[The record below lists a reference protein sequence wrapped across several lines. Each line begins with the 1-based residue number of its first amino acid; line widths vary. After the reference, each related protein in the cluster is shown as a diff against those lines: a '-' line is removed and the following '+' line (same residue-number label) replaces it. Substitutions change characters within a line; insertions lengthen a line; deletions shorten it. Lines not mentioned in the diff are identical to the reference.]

1 PRAATTQAGAPNDAS
16 GAGALP
22 QRTGGTG
29 DSGNAGGSGPA
40 SEPQAQGGLAETGS
54 GLGLW
59 PAAVGGVLF
68 AGGCV
73 LLVRSRRR
81 AL

>member
-1 PRAATTQAGAPNDAS
+1 TEA
-16 GAGALP
+16 
-22 QRTGGTG
+22 
-29 DSGNAGGSGPA
+29 AGGSAPR
-40 SEPQAQGGLAETGS
+40 PQAQGGLAETGS

-59 PAAVGGVLF
+59 PAAAGGVLF

>member
-1 PRAATTQAGAPNDAS
+1 PAGAAEAAPGAEGD
-16 GAGALP
+16 AGA
-22 QRTGGTG
+22 REDVAAGADGETGV
-29 DSGNAGGSGPA
+29 P
-40 SEPQAQGGLAETGS
+40 QGGLAETGS

-73 LLVRSRRR
+73 LLVRSRRHAR
-81 AL
+81 

>member
-1 PRAATTQAGAPNDAS
+1 DTGS
-16 GAGALP
+16 G
-22 QRTGGTG
+22 
-29 DSGNAGGSGPA
+29 GNAGGAGPA
-40 SEPQAQGGLAETGS
+40 PGPQARGGLAETGS

-73 LLVRSRRR
+73 LLIRSRRR
-81 AL
+81 AP